1 MPTMREGIRRFN
13 DQLLETL
20 GLMRDV
26 ARKRPK
32 ARFATEVER
41 DLDDELRIDKL
52 TTNEE

>member
-1 MPTMREGIRRFN
+1 MPTLKEGIRRVN

-26 ARKRPK
+26 ARRRPK

>member
-1 MPTMREGIRRFN
+1 MTLKEAIRRIN
-13 DQLLETL
+13 DGLSETL
-20 GLMRDV
+20 GLMRNV

-41 DLDDELRIDKL
+41 NLDDELRIDKL

>member
-1 MPTMREGIRRFN
+1 MPTMREAIRRVN

-26 ARKRPK
+26 ARQKPK
-32 ARFATEVER
+32 ARFAHNLERNLDVEIKTER
-41 DLDDELRIDKL
+41 L

>member
-1 MPTMREGIRRFN
+1 MATIKESIRRVN